1 MATLKRGRIAPY
13 AKAYARLRSSLG
25 ATMQIVYDSQN
36 YHVIE
41 YSGIDGFEVTNKSA
55 HACAYFHGPVA
66 IIFRDNFA
74 KFVAENPSV
83 DSVDEFLRAFDSLM
97 YLPTVLH

>member
-1 MATLKRGRIAPY
+1 
-13 AKAYARLRSSLG
+13 
-25 ATMQIVYDSQN
+25 MQIVYESQN

-66 IIFRDNFA
+66 VAFRDNFA
-74 KFVAENPSV
+74 KVIAANPSI
-83 DSVDEFLRAFDSLM
+83 DSVDEFLGGFDALM
-97 YLPTVLH
+97 TLPTILH

>member
-1 MATLKRGRIAPY
+1 VRGYLP
-13 AKAYARLRSSLG
+13 G

-66 IIFRDNFA
+66 VAFRDNFA
-74 KFVAENPSV
+74 RFIAENPSV
-83 DSVDEFLRAFDSLM
+83 DSVDEFLGGFDSLM
-97 YLPTVLH
+97 NLPTVLH

>member
-1 MATLKRGRIAPY
+1 MPKHTRDCAATFRVPP
-13 AKAYARLRSSLG
+13 
-25 ATMQIVYDSQN
+25 MQIVYDSQN

-66 IIFRDNFA
+66 VAFRDNFA

-83 DSVDEFLRAFDSLM
+83 DSVDEFLGGFDSLM
-97 YLPTVLH
+97 NLPTVLH